1 MMRDIFRCLHSL
13 YHSVTLKD
21 HIKKTGETT
30 QLNLC
35 QEKVLLLTKQLKDYE
50 QC

>member
-1 MMRDIFRCLHSL
+1 MSTQFVPQCN
-13 YHSVTLKD
+13 LKRSY
-21 HIKKTGETT
+21 KKTGETT

-50 QC
+50 HC